1 VHRPASINFPLK
13 SHMEYGL
20 MTATTETNGRV
31 RKSLSDQIDRLDGIL
46 DGLAEGLNE
55 AIVTAVKEAVGAAVH
70 EAVRAVLTELLGNS
84 ELLHTIRDSL
94 VPPIAPGAHPA
105 QPTDTKATGA
115 GASVFV
121 SRCWVWTRARVLATA
136 HCLRSWRD
144 RVRTASDAA
153 WKCLRS
159 GGRFV
164 GRLWRPLLIA
174 VGIGAVVGMGAYLL
188 GPWLSTA
195 AGGLA
200 GFTTSL
206 AVQAR
211 VALRQAL
218 GCVAPARG

>member
-1 VHRPASINFPLK
+1 
-13 SHMEYGL
+13 

-46 DGLAEGLNE
+46 DGLAEGLND
-55 AIVTAVKEAVGAAVH
+55 AIVTAVKEAVGAAVQ
-70 EAVRAVLTELLGNS
+70 EAVRAVLTELLGNP
-84 ELLHTIRDSL
+84 ELLHTIRESL
-94 VPPIAPGAHPA
+94 APLMAPGAQTAP
-105 QPTDTKATGA
+105 PTETKATGA
-115 GASVFV
+115 AASLFL
-121 SRCWVWTRARVLATA
+121 SRSWAWIRVRVLAA
-136 HCLRSWRD
+136 ARGLRSWRD
-144 RVRTASDAA
+144 RVHTGLRVA
-153 WKCLRS
+153 WSCLRG

-174 VGIGAVVGMGAYLL
+174 VGIGAVVGVGAYLL

-211 VALRQAL
+211 MTLGQAL
-218 GCVAPARG
+218 GCVNPAKV